1 MKEIEVLVDFD
12 NNEEEMSE
20 KLSKF
25 EFVKE
30 LDLYDTYYEDPLRDN
45 LKPEDDLRIN
55 EIFRVRRIGN
65 DCLITYKK
73 NHFDG
78 KRWLYSDE
86 YETKAENYE
95 TIETIIK
102 MLGLEEQIVVNNKR
116 RYYKTDEYEITLD
129 HVVGYGCFLEVEKM
143 TDDDVDVKKIKD
155 EIRSFIKELN
165 LKNVKELNIGKNQLM
180 LAKKLGRNINLY
192 VK

>member
-12 NNEEEMSE
+12 NSEEEMLE

-95 TIETIIK
+95 IIETIIK

-180 LAKKLGRNINLY
+180 LAKKSGRNINLY

>member
-12 NNEEEMSE
+12 NSEEEMLE

-116 RYYKTDEYEITLD
+116 RCYKTDEYEITLD

>member
-12 NNEEEMSE
+12 NSEEEMLE

-180 LAKKLGRNINLY
+180 LAKKSGRNINLY

>member
-12 NNEEEMSE
+12 NSEEEMLE

-165 LKNVKELNIGKNQLM
+165 LKNVKELNVGKNQLM
-180 LAKKLGRNINLY
+180 LARKLGRNINLY